1 VEIVVKSTMG
11 VMMKATTMAQTEMG
25 TGMDMEMAVKQ
36 VVKALAVTPV
46 VVGYGAEV
54 GVGRGRVGDDCW
66 RWKRWIDREHFRSLY
81 WTGLTDV
88 HASLDG
94 PIRSQGHGMPCQK
107 WEDTQQPQ
115 KKRAQEE

>member
-11 VMMKATTMAQTEMG
+11 VMMKATTMAQ

-54 GVGRGRVGDDCW
+54 GVGRGRVGDDC
-66 RWKRWIDREHFRSLY
+66 
-81 WTGLTDV
+81 
-88 HASLDG
+88 
-94 PIRSQGHGMPCQK
+94 
-107 WEDTQQPQ
+107 
-115 KKRAQEE
+115 